1 MKIKLFLLADILVTI
16 IITTYIYFTK
26 DIDTAIEAGL
36 ALFIAF
42 SPIALILASAFV
54 LQIARG
60 VLEKEGV
67 KVNRLKSLAVIPEV
81 DTVAVPLNR
90 FLMDGDYFVTDLV
103 PMGLSQPSLLGV
115 AATAEQKSEHPLGR
129 VIYKTAA
136 GRGLKITNVTSSS
149 EFPGEGIEVIANGS
163 TIRVGDPEWIS
174 SQNVSVGNALLTK
187 IDKLSV
193 YGKTVLVLSIGRMAR
208 GIIALKDAINQD
220 AKEFLMLLK
229 RKKFITVLLTA
240 SGKKTARSLAKNF
253 NLDTIKTNLT
263 PTDKAREITLMRA
276 QGHTVA
282 AVTNEKPDMPAL
294 AAADVSIFL
303 QQQNLP
309 SLIEEDEIGNG
320 RAGSHLADIKAE
332 LEKMKF
338 GDDDEKVEDDNEETP
353 PAEETNDVKDYEAD
367 IEIPKLEKF
376 FTVRTATLRA
386 AELMKTNKN
395 IAYFSWLVMVPVAIM
410 NALPEP
416 PFYFN
421 PIIAVGGVSIFSVLI
436 LLNSLRMRGK
446 ISNE

>member
-1 MKIKLFLLADILVTI
+1 MKIKIFLLADFLVSI
-16 IITTYIYFTK
+16 IIATYIYFTK
-26 DIDTAIEAGL
+26 DAETAINAGL

-42 SPIALILASAFV
+42 SPLVLILASAFV

-67 KVNRLKSLAVIPEV
+67 KVNRLKSLAIMPDV
-81 DTVAVPLNR
+81 DTVTVPLNR

-103 PMGLSQPSLLGV
+103 PVGLSQPSLLGV
-115 AATAEQKSEHPLGR
+115 AATAEQKATHPLGR

-163 TIRVGDPEWIS
+163 MIRVGDSEWIS
-174 SQNVSVGNALLTK
+174 NQNVAVGNSLLTK

-208 GIIALKDAINQD
+208 GIIALKDAVNHD

-229 RKKFITVLLTA
+229 RKKFITVMLTA
-240 SGKKTARSLAKNF
+240 SGKKTAKSLAKNF

-263 PTDKAREITLMRA
+263 PADKAREIKLMRA
-276 QGHTVA
+276 QGHTIA

-303 QQQNLP
+303 QQQNIS
-309 SLIEEDEIGNG
+309 SLIDEDTNNE

-338 GDDDEKVEDDNEETP
+338 GNDDEKVEDDNEETP
-353 PAEETNDVKDYEAD
+353 PVEETNDVKDYESD

-395 IAYFSWLVMVPVAIM
+395 IAYFSWIVMVPVAIM

-446 ISNE
+446 VSSE